1 MKKLFAALLSLCLM
15 LTGVAAIA
23 ENTADTVEPT
33 VINIS
38 DYEAKI
44 AATEGQTGNIAT
56 TGLKMF
62 VPAEFKDT
70 KLSEE
75 AEANGTFMILKVDDK
90 DVAVTAQVLKIDIEK
105 FAAVAAADGHNP
117 LPVVING
124 VEYVA
129 FNLAEDG
136 KVAANFALS
145 TTDGNTLVFSF
156 ACSENLKDAYTE
168 TFNMMVASMQPAK

>member
-56 TGLKMF
+56 TGLMMF

-124 VEYVA
+124 VKYVA
-129 FNLAEDG
+129 FNLAENG

-156 ACSENLKDAYTE
+156 ACTENLKDAYTE
-168 TFNMMVASMQPAK
+168 TFKMMVASMQPAK